1 MSELTLK
8 ISKKFGIIKY
18 FLYLCLLFMR
28 RSRSAKKNNL
38 TNKIL
43 CKSIIQN

>member
-18 FLYLCLLFMR
+18 FLYLCSLFMR
-28 RSRSAKKNNL
+28 HTFGKLR
-38 TNKIL
+38 
-43 CKSIIQN
+43 